1 MAKKSK
7 LEKHKDVARIDQ
19 ESKRTH
25 GWYVRVRFQGKT
37 HAKFF
42 SDGKHGGRY
51 SSLLAALAWRD
62 QTEISL
68 GKIRT
73 DKHIVTVSNT
83 KTGVVGV
90 RHNEKLNRYEV
101 SWVNQVGKQGKTSI
115 SIRRHGQEKAFE
127 LACQIRQE
135 KEAER
140 LGLKKP
146 AAARRGRKVGTTAAV
161 AAAAKKAPA
170 KKAAAKKAPAKKAA
184 AKKAPVKKAAAKKA
198 PAQKAAAKKAPV
210 KKAAAK
216 KAPVKKA
223 AAKKAPAQKAVAKKA
238 PAKATKKTETKTA
251 PKKVAKKG
259 TKAAR

>member
-1 MAKKSK
+1 MVKRSK

-146 AAARRGRKVGTTAAV
+146 AATRGGRKPAATKV
-161 AAAAKKAPA
+161 AKAGAPAAKKTPAKKAPAKAASAKKTPAKKAPA
-170 KKAAAKKAPAKKAA
+170 KKA
-184 AKKAPVKKAAAKKA
+184 V
-198 PAQKAAAKKAPV
+198 
-210 KKAAAK
+210 
-216 KAPVKKA
+216 
-223 AAKKAPAQKAVAKKA
+223 
-238 PAKATKKTETKTA
+238 TRKTSVKTA
-251 PKKVAKKG
+251 PKKAVPKGKK
-259 TKAAR
+259 TAR